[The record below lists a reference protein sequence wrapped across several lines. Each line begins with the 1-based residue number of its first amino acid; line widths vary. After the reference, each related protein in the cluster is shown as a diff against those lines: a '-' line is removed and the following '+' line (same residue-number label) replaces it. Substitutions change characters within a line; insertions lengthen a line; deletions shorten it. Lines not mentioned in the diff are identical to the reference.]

1 MGNNAIR
8 EQENKQSNVNE
19 CETRSL
25 HDSRWTPSFIRPIL
39 LFNKDDSIFN
49 TSIQSKFEDSIKDMF
64 PCTSNF
70 SRDVEIN
77 EHDENTEGNHVSKQF
92 VRSYVLPAE
101 YKAKLV
107 QSSLSKSGKL
117 TVVVPKQNQREKSIV
132 RDIPI
137 KMD

>member
-1 MGNNAIR
+1 MNIINSSIFLSG

-77 EHDENTEGNHVSKQF
+77 ENDEKELTLKF
-92 VRSYVLPAE
+92 DLKDYKVRI
-101 YKAKLV
+101 YKLKIKIRM
-107 QSSLSKSGKL
+107 QSIFGK
-117 TVVVPKQNQREKSIV
+117 
-132 RDIPI
+132 
-137 KMD
+137 

>member
-1 MGNNAIR
+1 MIGLNKFLNFFSG

-64 PCTSNF
+64 PFTSNF

-77 EHDENTEGNHVSKQF
+77 ENDEKELTLKF
-92 VRSYVLPAE
+92 DLKDYKVRI
-101 YKAKLV
+101 YKLKIKIRM
-107 QSSLSKSGKL
+107 QSIFGK
-117 TVVVPKQNQREKSIV
+117 
-132 RDIPI
+132 
-137 KMD
+137 